1 MFYNRLKDICRLKG
15 TTVSK
20 MLKELNMSTS
30 STGSWKNGMLPK
42 GEVLKAI
49 SMYLNVSVDFLL
61 FGDKAFMPISEDEQ
75 TLLENYNKLSDINKG
90 KIIER
95 INILLEEAND

>member
-1 MFYNRLKDICRLKG
+1 MFYDRLKEVCKLNGI
-15 TTVSK
+15 TVSK

-49 SMYLNVSVDFLL
+49 SLYLNVSVDFLL
-61 FGDKAFMPISEDEQ
+61 FGDRTFMPISEDERN
-75 TLLENYNKLSDINKG
+75 LLDSFNKLSDINKG

-95 INILLEEAND
+95 INVLIEESK